1 MDQTNDIFQ
10 IYDIYV
16 SDDVVAQVVMFRMV
30 YWRQRSYPV
39 YNFRSTYDKGQP
51 GTSGEMPRIVAGGD
65 VTDAGDTVSWT
76 W

>member
-30 YWRQRSYPV
+30 Y
-39 YNFRSTYDKGQP
+39 
-51 GTSGEMPRIVAGGD
+51 
-65 VTDAGDTVSWT
+65 
-76 W
+76 